1 MKKNIIIATLSFL
14 FFSALSA
21 YAQTGNAGIQL
32 ANTIANKMKDTL
44 ALTQQKRNQVFA
56 INIQLHNQKMIVR
69 QQNTNA
75 DSIRVKTQRVENTR
89 DTLYKGVLPVNKYQL
104 YLQKKRNLIRAN

>member
-1 MKKNIIIATLSFL
+1 MKKRIITALSFL
-14 FFSALSA
+14 FLSALTG
-21 YAQTGNAGIQL
+21 YAQTGNAGTQL
-32 ANTIANKMKDTL
+32 ANNIANKMKDTL